1 MGITMYVLNVKYYVK
16 PGMRQAFYDAIKAEG
31 IGEAS
36 RAEDGCILYDY
47 AFDPE
52 DPDLLRLFEVWESA
66 EKQKIH
72 TGTPHFSRLG
82 ELKAEYVKEVTLE
95 QL

>member
-1 MGITMYVLNVKYYVK
+1 MIVLNVKDYVK
-16 PGMRQAFYDAIKAEG
+16 PGMRQAFCDAVKAEG

-52 DPDLLRLFEVWESA
+52 DPDLLRLFEVWEDA

-72 TGTPHFSRLG
+72 METPHFSRLG
-82 ELKAEYVKEVTLE
+82 ELKAEYVKDVSLE

>member
-1 MGITMYVLNVKYYVK
+1 MIVLNVKYTTR
-16 PGMRQAFYDAIKAEG
+16 PGMRQAFYDILKKEG

-47 AFDPE
+47 AFDPD
-52 DPDLLRLFEVWESA
+52 DPDLLRLFEVWEDA
-66 EKQKIH
+66 EKQIIH
-72 TGTPHFSRLG
+72 TSTPHFSRLG
-82 ELKAEYVKEVTLE
+82 ELKAEYVENVSLE